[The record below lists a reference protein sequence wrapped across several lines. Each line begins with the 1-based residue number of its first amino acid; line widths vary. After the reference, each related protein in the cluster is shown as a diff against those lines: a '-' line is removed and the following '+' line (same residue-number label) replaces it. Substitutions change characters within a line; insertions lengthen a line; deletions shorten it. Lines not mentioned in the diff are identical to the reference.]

1 MLKQMILVVALL
13 FMVPFSY
20 ADQANDDPK
29 YDGIEISVNINT
41 ASAQELA
48 DLLKGVGLKKAQAIV
63 EYRQEHG
70 TFESAEAL
78 TKVKGIGP
86 ALVSKNQS
94 RIQL

>member
-1 MLKQMILVVALL
+1 MLKQLL
-13 FMVPFSY
+13 LIMVLICIAPVSY
-20 ADQANDDPK
+20 AEDSTADPK
-29 YDGIEISVNINT
+29 YAGIEITVNINT

-48 DLLKGVGLKKAQAIV
+48 DLLTGIGIKKAEAIV

-70 TFESAEAL
+70 KFDSAESL

-86 ALVSKNQS
+86 SLVSKNQS